1 MPGSR
6 YCWKLSATCSIL
18 IIQSGSRWFCAIAQF
33 ETIVIIL
40 ANEQLALPQSEG
52 VEGGGRCGGC
62 GVQREQY
69 RLFWNSCKVVSIK
82 LLLAFVI
89 IALSCARFR
98 QTPTSPFFLPFS
110 SLLLLPLALYLP
122 LSLSLIQFPPS
133 FSRCSLIL
141 ICGTSVLLAK

>member
-18 IIQSGSRWFCAIAQF
+18 IIQSSSRWFCAIDQS

-52 VEGGGRCGGC
+52 VERGVGGC

-98 QTPTSPFFLPFS
+98 QTPTFPFFPPFS
-110 SLLLLPLALYLP
+110 SLLFLPLALYLP

-141 ICGTSVLLAK
+141 ICVTSVLLAK